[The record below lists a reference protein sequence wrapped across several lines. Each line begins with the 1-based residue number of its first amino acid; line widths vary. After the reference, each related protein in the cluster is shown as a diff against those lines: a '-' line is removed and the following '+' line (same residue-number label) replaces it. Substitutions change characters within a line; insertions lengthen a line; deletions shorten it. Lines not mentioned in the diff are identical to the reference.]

1 MTPIIQSTTGQKE
14 PQCPCRLLDLQFSVE
29 ACTDKP
35 LHPELIGQVQL
46 STSPPA
52 THCLT
57 SPRDETPCPGYRP
70 GGECRRLC
78 PSPSAEESSSG
89 LRHIGVESEKAK
101 SSRHRAKAHCCSA
114 LLWVTASSLL
124 APLALAPLR
133 QELQAPPLVLHPP
146 EGKAD
151 NLESSCPMNTAVEKS
166 VKVPSASSSPAT
178 KS

>member
-1 MTPIIQSTTGQKE
+1 MKRRALAIGP
-14 PQCPCRLLDLQFSVE
+14 VE
-29 ACTDKP
+29 NAADFVLVLVPKNP
-35 LHPELIGQVQL
+35 
-46 STSPPA
+46 
-52 THCLT
+52 
-57 SPRDETPCPGYRP
+57 
-70 GGECRRLC
+70 
-78 PSPSAEESSSG
+78 
-89 LRHIGVESEKAK
+89 RHIGVESEKAK